1 MSGKMKRN
9 RANKTSSTKQVGLS
23 HLKGKIIA
31 ILGYGNQGR
40 AQALNLRDSGLNV
53 VIGLPER
60 SKSTR
65 KARKEKFAV
74 RPTSKA
80 VHSGDIISVLAPD
93 HLHGE
98 IYQREIEPNLYP
110 GKTILFACGLSIHF
124 KLIVP
129 PDDVDVIM
137 VAPHAPGVVMRN
149 LFVEGKGV
157 PCFIS
162 VQKDAS
168 GNAKNTAL
176 AYAQAIGCTR
186 SGVFE
191 TTFQDEAIG
200 DLFGE
205 QVVLCGGVPELL
217 KAGFEVL
224 VEAGLPPENAYLE
237 CVHQLDS
244 IVNTIKSKGFTGM
257 YDRISKTAE
266 YGAYL
271 SGRKIIDGRVKER
284 MTKILKEIKDGSFV
298 KGWIKEYKSGMKN
311 YRKQKQQVAKHPV
324 EKVSRK
330 IRKSSE

>member
-1 MSGKMKRN
+1 MKR
-9 RANKTSSTKQVGLS
+9 RKAYKTSSGKQVGLS
-23 HLKGKIIA
+23 ILKGKTIA

-40 AQALNLRDSGLNV
+40 AQALNLRDSGLTV
-53 VIGLPER
+53 VIGLPEK
-60 SKSTR
+60 SKSIR
-65 KARKEKFAV
+65 KARKEKFVV
-74 RPTSKA
+74 RSTEKA
-80 VHSGDIISVLAPD
+80 VQLGDVVSLLAPD

-98 IYQREIEPNLYP
+98 IYQREIEPHLLQ
-110 GKTILFACGLSIHF
+110 GKTLLFACGLSVHF

-129 PDDVDVIM
+129 PGDVDVIM

-149 LFVEGKGV
+149 LFIEGKGV

-162 VQKDAS
+162 VEKDAS
-168 GNAKNTAL
+168 GNAKKTAL

-191 TTFQDEAIG
+191 TTFEDEAIG

-224 VEAGLPPENAYLE
+224 IEAGLPPENAYLE
-237 CVHQLDS
+237 CVHQLDF
-244 IVNTIKSKGFTGM
+244 IVNTIKSKGFAGM

-271 SGRKIIDGRVKER
+271 SGQKIIDKKTKDR
-284 MTKILKEIKDGSFV
+284 MTKIMKEIKDGSFIRS
-298 KGWIKEYKSGMKN
+298 WIREYKSGMKN
-311 YRKQKQQVAKHPV
+311 YRKKKQQVAKHAI
-324 EKVSRK
+324 EKVGNK
-330 IRKSSE
+330 IRRTSE

>member
-1 MSGKMKRN
+1 MKRN
-9 RANKTSSTKQVGLS
+9 KSNKTSSGKQADLS
-23 HLKGKIIA
+23 LLKRKTIA

-53 VIGLPER
+53 IIGLPKK
-60 SKSTR
+60 SKSVK
-65 KARKEKFAV
+65 KARRDKFIV
-74 RPTSKA
+74 RSTEKA
-80 VHSGDIISVLAPD
+80 VQLGDIVSLLAPD

-98 IYQREIEPNLYP
+98 IYKREIEPHLHP
-110 GKTILFACGLSIHF
+110 GKTLLFACGLSVHF

-129 PDDVDVIM
+129 PEDVDVIM
-137 VAPHAPGVVMRN
+137 VAPHAPGIMMRN

-162 VQKDAS
+162 VEKDKS
-168 GNAKNTAL
+168 GNAKKTAL

-191 TTFQDEAIG
+191 TTFEDEAIG

-217 KAGFEVL
+217 KVGFEVL

-237 CVHQLDS
+237 CVHQLDF
-244 IVNTIKSKGFTGM
+244 IVDTIKSKGFAGM

-271 SGRKIIDGRVKER
+271 SGRRIIDRRAKER
-284 MTKILKEIKDGSFV
+284 MTEILKEIKEGAFIKS
-298 KGWIKEYKSGMKN
+298 WIKEYKSGMKN
-311 YRKQKQQVAKHPV
+311 YRKKKQRAAKHPI
-324 EKVSRK
+324 EKVGRK
-330 IRKSSE
+330 IRMTSE